1 MATLHSHSGL
11 TVWKPEP
18 TVLPPKW
25 LQLAAKLAEQGKG
38 SLHRYVLNARYDSQ
52 RVGDTLRS
60 WGLPWTVVMAGY
72 LWEYDKEQ
80 IRANQLDDTDEVLGY
95 IDEAILYAHYIE
107 DENLFVLLN
116 PPHHDLGALLIA
128 VAIYYHA
135 LKTHLELGNE
145 HLLTGLMQPRLEHIG
160 ETLLNIS
167 TALGMWH
174 FKHQIEDLNE
184 QLHSWQRFAED
195 KQEQE
200 RILEEDQP
208 KLHTVCELF
217 ADFYWQ
223 TTRRIIHTF
232 YSICSIRGMKR
243 RYQDA
248 HTTITSQKRQLTGFD
263 LATFE
268 ILAPTIRECYDVL
281 GVLSQLGQIQDRV
294 TDLIATPKLNGFSHI
309 AFGLILK
316 LPDVYEH
323 LAAPDRQPPI
333 CQIQISTPII
343 HAVAWYGCLFPRCYE
358 MYTQKSRQD
367 DTIALSPAQLWNN
380 AEGKIFSAIKQN
392 LTTIYIQNSDAPL
405 VVYDKNNR
413 AIGLKKGATAL
424 DFAYEIDIAIG
435 EHAVDAIVNNRKTV
449 LYQTLNA
456 GDIVE
461 IRTSEEIQVQ
471 DYWAHYPI
479 TRETRRKITETL
491 SRRSPDRRG
500 RGYSLLHQELARH
513 HFLLPPEIL
522 NEELSLLVEQNNLG
536 TQQTYLEQLDEQA
549 EQRFTPKW
557 AASEI
562 MQQIME
568 RNAVYPT
575 GIGRHHWIPASDR
588 QAIANKKVSHQ
599 HICNFCQP
607 TYPRDMQIMGRLHK
621 HSGKLV
627 VHRDSCP
634 YLIDRTGNPV
644 STLVPMTWELQPP
657 TFHVAFYL
665 LAQDRKGLILDIARQ
680 IRKHQCDLISI
691 NAKGESD
698 QSNQA
703 TVRFTIETHND
714 NEVLDLW
721 QRLRKID
728 QVSHIE
734 IDPAE
739 TAITVYDRL
748 RKQYKQQVPA
758 SDQAAAKS
766 AWPEP
771 TPALSIQ
778 EPRSTIL
785 HNPFDISRP
794 ATANMFFGRA
804 RETETMQRELCD
816 SKNGKALILYGPLRS
831 GKSSIC
837 RNFLDRY
844 IQPPSW
850 GVLFSL
856 QNAIGQTEATI
867 LQQLAEKISSDFS
880 EKLWLP
886 GPDWQDY
893 QNPDPEIRF
902 RHLLEDCFS
911 QAPDARLVLVLDEF
925 GGALESYQKHILEY
939 RFFTYWKEL
948 IAEFSQLSLVVVLPM
963 SSHSLLTSKDFV
975 NVFSFAQQLPIS
987 FLDNDSA
994 QQLLVDPLREQ
1005 SIEIHASTLA
1015 LALKLT
1021 GGNPYYMTLIGQQ
1034 LIHYLNRE
1042 IHQQQVADADLR
1054 VVVDQLIEVGSSQNF
1069 DFLEKELQNAEEF
1082 RILEEI
1088 VDLTDHTKQAKVQ
1101 LKRIAE
1107 GLNLP
1112 FYSVKRH
1119 LDRLRIG
1126 LILDENGV
1134 SANPYYSFKIDLVR
1148 RWLTRNRWLF
1158 AAHI

>member
-1 MATLHSHSGL
+1 MARLHSHSDL
-11 TVWKPEP
+11 TVWELEP
-18 TVLPPKW
+18 TAIPEKW
-25 LQLAAKLAEQGKG
+25 IQLANRLAEQGKG

-52 RVGDTLRS
+52 KVGNLLRS
-60 WGLPWTVVMAGY
+60 WGLPWPVVMAGY

-80 IRANQLDDTDEVLGY
+80 IRPGNLDGTDEVLGH
-95 IDEAILYAHYIE
+95 IDEANLYAHYIE

-116 PPHHDLGALLIA
+116 PSHRDLGALLIA

-135 LKTHLELGNE
+135 LKNHQELGNE
-145 HLLTGLMQPRLEHIG
+145 HLLTGVMQPQLKRIG

-167 TALGMWH
+167 TTLGMWH

-184 QLHSWQRFAED
+184 QLHNPQRFSED
-195 KQEQE
+195 EQEQA
-200 RILEEDQP
+200 RVLEEDRP
-208 KLHTVCELF
+208 KLREVCLLF
-217 ADFYWQ
+217 ADFYRQ
-223 TTRRIIHTF
+223 TTQRTIHTF
-232 YSICSIRGMKR
+232 YSICSIQGMR
-243 RYQDA
+243 RRHQDA

-268 ILAPTIRECYDVL
+268 ILAPTIRECYAVL

-309 AFGLILK
+309 AFGLLLK
-316 LPDVYEH
+316 LPDSH
-323 LAAPDRQPPI
+323 ANLTSPDKQPPI
-333 CQIQISTPII
+333 CQIQISTPIM
-343 HAVAWYGCLFPRCYE
+343 HAVAWYGCLFPRCYQ
-358 MYTQKSRQD
+358 MYTKKSRQNEG
-367 DTIALSPAQLWNN
+367 IPLSPEQLWNS

-392 LTTIYIQNSDAPL
+392 LTIGYIQNSDAPL
-405 VVYDKNNR
+405 IVYDKHNR

-424 DFAYEIDIAIG
+424 DFAYELDITIG

-471 DYWAHYPI
+471 DYWAHFTTTP
-479 TRETRRKITETL
+479 ETRRKITETL

-500 RGYSLLHQELARH
+500 RGYSLLHQELASY
-513 HFLLPPEIL
+513 HFLLPPETL
-522 NEELSLLVEQNNLG
+522 NEELNLLVEQNNLG
-536 TQQTYLEQLDEQA
+536 TQQAYLEQLDEQA
-549 EQRFTPKW
+549 EQHFTPKW

-575 GIGRHHWIPASDR
+575 GIGRHNWIPAPDR
-588 QAIANKKVSHQ
+588 QAISDKKISHQ

-607 TYPRDMQIMGRLHK
+607 THPRDMKIMGRLYNQ
-621 HSGKLV
+621 SGKLV

-634 YLIDRTGNPV
+634 YLIDRTSNPA
-644 STLVPMTWELQPP
+644 STLVPMIWELQPP
-657 TFHVAFYL
+657 TFRVAFYL

-698 QSNQA
+698 QSSEA

-714 NEVLDLW
+714 KEVLDLW
-721 QRLRKID
+721 QGLRKID

-734 IDPAE
+734 INPAE
-739 TAITVYDRL
+739 TAINVYDRL
-748 RKQYKQQVPA
+748 QKEHVSTP
-758 SDQAAAKS
+758 DQSAVKS
-766 AWPEP
+766 IWPGP
-771 TPALSIQ
+771 TPIMSIQ
-778 EPRSTIL
+778 APRNSIL

-794 ATANMFFGRA
+794 ATASMFFGRF

-837 RNFLDRY
+837 KNFLDRY
-844 IQPPSW
+844 VQPSSW
-850 GVLFSL
+850 GILFSL
-856 QNAIGQTEATI
+856 QNATEQTEETI
-867 LQQLAEKISSDFS
+867 LQQLAAKLSREFS
-880 EKLWLP
+880 EQLWLP

-893 QNPDPEIRF
+893 HDTDPEICF
-902 RHLLEDCFS
+902 RRLLEDCFS
-911 QAPDARLVLVLDEF
+911 QTPDTRLVIVLDEF

-987 FLDNDSA
+987 FLDNNSA

-1015 LALKLT
+1015 LVLKLT

-1042 IHQQQVADADLR
+1042 IHQQQVTDADLR
-1054 VVVDQLIEVGSSQNF
+1054 LVVDQLIEVGSSQNF
-1069 DFLEKELQNAEEF
+1069 DFLEKELQNLEEF
-1082 RILEEI
+1082 RMLEEI
-1088 VDLTDHTKQAKVQ
+1088 VEQTSRTKQSKVQ
-1101 LKRIAE
+1101 LKRIAD

-1112 FYSVKRH
+1112 IPSVRRH

-1126 LILDENGV
+1126 LILDENG
-1134 SANPYYSFKIDLVR
+1134 SPSNPYYSFKIDLVR

-1158 AAHI
+1158 AARI